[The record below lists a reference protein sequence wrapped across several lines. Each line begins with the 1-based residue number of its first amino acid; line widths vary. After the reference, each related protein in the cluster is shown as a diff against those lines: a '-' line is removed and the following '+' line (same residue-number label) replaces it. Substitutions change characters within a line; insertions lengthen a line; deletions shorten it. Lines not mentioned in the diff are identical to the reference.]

1 MIQRVHYKDLRAGL
15 AREVVEKIKN
25 TGSVIVTGAV
35 PVDVRLE
42 RLRFPLTNTLTRSPQ
57 EALAWKQSIR
67 DYASLNRDRLRGM
80 Q

>member
-1 MIQRVHYKDLRAGL
+1 MIPRVHYKDLRAGL
-15 AREVVEKIKN
+15 SREVVEKIKK

-42 RLRFPLTNTLTRSPQ
+42 QLPFLSQIHSPDLPQ

-67 DYASLNRDRLRGM
+67 DYASANRDRLRGT